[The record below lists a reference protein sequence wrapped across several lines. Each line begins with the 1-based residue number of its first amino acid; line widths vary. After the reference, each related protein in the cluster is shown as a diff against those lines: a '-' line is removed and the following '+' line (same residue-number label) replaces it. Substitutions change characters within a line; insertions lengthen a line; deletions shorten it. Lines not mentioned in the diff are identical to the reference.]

1 MTMTSYSLGMS
12 GQGRSEY
19 PKSLH
24 VLSLERREGHERGR
38 SSGHRRHLRARGGG
52 GRIGIETVYT
62 RAKLSVFVAQLP
74 VRLSQAFETLGEPS
88 RFEEWADRDEKACDC
103 NKTKE
108 HKQNTYHIE
117 RLATVSA
124 A

>member
-74 VRLSQAFETLGEPS
+74 VRLSQAFETLGETS
-88 RFEEWADRDEKACDC
+88 RFEECADCDENGCAGDKPM
-103 NKTKE
+103 E
-108 HKQNTYHIE
+108 GQQNSYLIE
-117 RLATVSA
+117 RLATVSTA
-124 A
+124 